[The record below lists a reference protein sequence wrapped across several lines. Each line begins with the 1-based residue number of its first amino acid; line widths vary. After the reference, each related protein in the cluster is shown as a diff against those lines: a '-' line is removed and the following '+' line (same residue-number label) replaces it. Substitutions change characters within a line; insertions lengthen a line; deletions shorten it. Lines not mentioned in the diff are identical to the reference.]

1 MVKLTNEQMLEII
14 GGASW
19 IGAAFLNGF
28 SRAITTIMDLG
39 RTLGSSIRRGF
50 NGKVCPV
57 K

>member
-14 GGASW
+14 GGAS
-19 IGAAFLNGF
+19 ITAAFLNGL

>member
-1 MVKLTNEQMLEII
+1 MVKLTNEQMLEIM

-19 IGAAFLNGF
+19 LSAAFLNGF